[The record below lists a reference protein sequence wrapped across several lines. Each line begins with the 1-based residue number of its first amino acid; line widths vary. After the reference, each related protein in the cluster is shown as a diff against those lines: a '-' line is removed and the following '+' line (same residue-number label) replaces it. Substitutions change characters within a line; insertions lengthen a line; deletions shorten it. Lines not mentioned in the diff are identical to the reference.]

1 MSILLQGFL
10 ALLPILVVA
19 IFLVGL
25 RWPASK
31 AMPLS
36 YITVV
41 IVGLLVWKLPVIQ
54 IVGGTVKGL
63 VVSLSLLYII
73 FGSVLVLYTIMESG
87 GLAQIRQSLIGVSAD
102 RRIQVIIVAWLF
114 GSFMKALPVSVLR
127 QLWLAP

>member
-1 MSILLQGFL
+1 MSIYMQGFL

-25 RWPASK
+25 RWPAAK

-41 IVGLLVWKLPVIQ
+41 IIGYFVWKLPVIQ

-63 VVSLSLLYII
+63 VVAITLLYII
-73 FGSVLVLYTIMESG
+73 FGSVLVLYTIM
-87 GLAQIRQSLIGVSAD
+87 
-102 RRIQVIIVAWLF
+102 
-114 GSFMKALPVSVLR
+114 
-127 QLWLAP
+127 